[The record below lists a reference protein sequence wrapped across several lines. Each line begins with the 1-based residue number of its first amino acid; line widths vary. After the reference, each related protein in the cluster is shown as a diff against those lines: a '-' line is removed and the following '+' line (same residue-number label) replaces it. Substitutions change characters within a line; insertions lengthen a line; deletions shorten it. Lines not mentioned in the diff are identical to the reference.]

1 MRGDA
6 AMEYAIIGIAIVAII
21 LIAIIWFI
29 TKYNGF
35 IKLSTRLDNAFS
47 QIDVYLKKRFDLIPN
62 LVSTVKGYAKHES
75 ETLEKIIAARSAAY
89 KGGVTGDI
97 VKAEGELS
105 SALSRLLAVSEQ
117 YPDLKAN
124 ANFIDLQHQLKDI
137 ESQLAFSRQF
147 YNDAA
152 MKFNQAIQLFPAN
165 IVASMF
171 NFTSREYFKIDEG
184 EKSTPK
190 VEF

>member
-1 MRGDA
+1 
-6 AMEYAIIGIAIVAII
+6 MEYVIIGIVVAAI
-21 LIAIIWFI
+21 LIIIWVI

-35 IKLSTRLDNAFS
+35 IKLSTHLDNSFS

-75 ETLEKIIAARSAAY
+75 ETLEKVIAARSAAY

-105 SALSRLLAVSEQ
+105 SALSRLMAVSEQ

-124 ANFIDLQHQLKDI
+124 TNFIDLQHQLKDI

-147 YNDAA
+147 YNDSA
-152 MKFNQAIQLFPAN
+152 MKFNQAIRMFPAN
-165 IVASMF
+165 IIASMF
-171 NFTSREYFKIDEG
+171 NFCSREYFKIDEG
-184 EKSTPK
+184 EKATPK